1 MGKWKNW
8 TPKTQIFLISQ
19 ESEPTKPSKPSFVG
33 FVGDVSAQN
42 QKICLAP
49 RKASETEVEEPP
61 SSRRYLAV
69 TNGGIEFPSL
79 PIPGQDQ
86 PVAHQIFED
95 SPKAEPTKPTKLT
108 MCVHCAGTRLCA
120 CAACTLRRTAD
131 LCPCCMCQVSEHESF
146 VTATAPRACW

>member
-8 TPKTQIFLISQ
+8 TPKTQLFQISQ

-69 TNGGIEFPSL
+69 TSGGIESPSL
-79 PIPGQDQ
+79 PIPVQDQ

-95 SPKAEPTKPTKLT
+95 SSKTEPTKPTKPAA
-108 MCVHCAGTRLCA
+108 CVHCSGIGVCN
-120 CAACTLRRTAD
+120 CAACTLRRTD
-131 LCPCCMCQVSEHESF
+131 DPQPCCMCRLDEHENF
-146 VTATAPRACW
+146 VRVISSTS